1 MKKITLLLATML
13 IGIITYAQTIA
24 LFKAGSVEFDDGD
37 FYALPTTIEVYE
49 SEDGVRFIKEV
60 INHSG
65 KLISLYMV
73 KSERVEDKGIY
84 VVEAVDEKGFKYR
97 YYFSEHFAILSFE
110 GTKMTYSGKM
120 ILKNF

>member
-13 IGIITYAQTIA
+13 IGVMTYAQTIA
-24 LFKAGSVEFDDGD
+24 LFKSKSVEFDDGEL
-37 FYALPTTIEVYE
+37 YALSTTIEVYE

-60 INHSG
+60 INSSG

-73 KSERVEDKGIY
+73 KSEKVEDKGIY

-97 YYFSEHFAILSFE
+97 YFFSEHFAILSFE
-110 GTKMTYSGKM
+110 GTKMQYTGKM
-120 ILKNF
+120 TFKNF